1 MSRRDFFEFNTPVK
15 TNDDVKTQTSK
26 LPRGMGNAKTIEP
39 NSEVAHELNKVDL
52 EYAVKALEQIVN
64 ETSDP
69 NANSIASDALEKIS
83 QGDYFEGARF
93 PYLVRHVPKHKQ
105 LVKKSNHVWVKP
117 TVTLES
123 NTYNCKYNG
132 SESIHQLYYNN
143 FTGKWNTIGTPNQPE
158 IITVTAPDLIQ
169 IN

>member
-1 MSRRDFFEFNTPVK
+1 M
-15 TNDDVKTQTSK
+15 SK
-26 LPRGMGNAKTIEP
+26 LNTTEISAKDFKAKLDTMTRNAITIEP
-39 NSEVAHELNKVDL
+39 DSEAAHELNKIDL
-52 EYAVKALEQIVN
+52 EYAIKALEEILD

-69 NANSIASDALEKIS
+69 TANSIAADALEKVS

-93 PYLVRHVPKHKQ
+93 PYLLRHVPKHKQ
-105 LVKKSNHVWVKP
+105 PVKKDNFVWAKP

-123 NTYNCKYNG
+123 NTYSCKYNG

-143 FTGKWNTIGTPNQPE
+143 FTGKWNTIGTPTEPE
-158 IITVTAPDLIQ
+158 ITVTAPDLIR

>member
-1 MSRRDFFEFNTPVK
+1 M
-15 TNDDVKTQTSK
+15 SK
-26 LPRGMGNAKTIEP
+26 LNTTEISAKDFKAKLDTMTRNAIEIEP
-39 NSEVAHELNKVDL
+39 NSETAHELNRIDL
-52 EYAVKALEQIVN
+52 EYAIKALEEILD

-69 NANSIASDALEKIS
+69 NANSIAADALEKVS

-105 LVKKSNHVWVKP
+105 RVKKDNFVWAKP

-143 FTGKWNTIGTPNQPE
+143 FTGKWNTIGTPTEPE
-158 IITVTAPDLIQ
+158 ITVTAPDLIR

>member
-1 MSRRDFFEFNTPVK
+1 MSRQDFFENNTPVK
-15 TNDDVKTQTSK
+15 TNDDVKTQTIK

-39 NSEVAHELNKVDL
+39 DSEAAHELNKMDL
-52 EYAVKALEQIVN
+52 EYAIKALEEILD

-69 NANSIASDALEKIS
+69 TANSIASDALEKVS

-105 LVKKSNHVWVKP
+105 RVKKDNFVWAKP

-143 FTGKWNTIGTPNQPE
+143 FTGQWSTIGTPNQPE
-158 IITVTAPDLIQ
+158 VVITAPDLIQ

>member
-1 MSRRDFFEFNTPVK
+1 MSTHK
-15 TNDDVKTQTSK
+15 TNSSTVSTEDFKAK
-26 LPRGMGNAKTIEP
+26 LDTMTRNAKTIEP
-39 NSEVAHELNKVDL
+39 DSEAAHELNKVDL
-52 EYAVKALEQIVN
+52 EYAVKALE

-158 IITVTAPDLIQ
+158 ITTVTAPDLIQ

>member
-1 MSRRDFFEFNTPVK
+1 MSRQDFFENNTPVK
-15 TNDDVKTQTSK
+15 TNDDVKTQTIK
-26 LPRGMGNAKTIEP
+26 LPRGMGKGKVIEP
-39 NSEVAHELNKVDL
+39 NSEAAHELNRMDL
-52 EYAVKALEQIVN
+52 EYAVKALEEILE

-69 NANSIASDALEKIS
+69 NANSIAADALEKVS

-105 LVKKSNHVWVKP
+105 RVKKDNFVWAKP

-132 SESIHQLYYNN
+132 SDIIHQLYYNN
-143 FTGKWNTIGTPNQPE
+143 FTGQWSTIGTPNQPE
-158 IITVTAPDLIQ
+158 VVITAPDLIQ

>member
-26 LPRGMGNAKTIEP
+26 LPRGTGQAKIIEP
-39 NSEVAHELNKVDL
+39 DSEVAHELNKVDL
-52 EYAVKALEQIVN
+52 EDAVKALEQIVN

-143 FTGKWNTIGTPNQPE
+143 FTGQWKTIGTSNQPE
-158 IITVTAPDLIQ
+158 VVITAPDLIQ

>member
-15 TNDDVKTQTSK
+15 TNEDVKTQTSK
-26 LPRGMGNAKTIEP
+26 PPRGTGQAKVIEP
-39 NSEVAHELNKVDL
+39 NSEAAHELNRMDL
-52 EYAVKALEQIVN
+52 EYAIKALEEILD

-69 NANSIASDALEKIS
+69 NANSIAADALEKVS
-83 QGDYFEGARF
+83 QGDYFEGERF
-93 PYLVRHVPKHKQ
+93 PYLVRHMPKHKQ
-105 LVKKSNHVWVKP
+105 PVKKDNFVWAKP

-123 NTYNCKYNG
+123 NTYSCKYNG

-143 FTGKWNTIGTPNQPE
+143 FTGQWNTIGTPTEPE
-158 IITVTAPDLIQ
+158 ITVTAPDLVQ

>member
-1 MSRRDFFEFNTPVK
+1 M
-15 TNDDVKTQTSK
+15 SK
-26 LPRGMGNAKTIEP
+26 LNTTEISAKDFKAKLDTMTRNAKTIEP
-39 NSEVAHELNKVDL
+39 DSEAAHELNKMDL
-52 EYAVKALEQIVN
+52 EYAIKALEEILD

-69 NANSIASDALEKIS
+69 TANSIASDALEKVS

-105 LVKKSNHVWVKP
+105 RVKNDDGVWTKP

-132 SESIHQLYYNN
+132 SDIIHQLYYNN
-143 FTGKWNTIGTPNQPE
+143 FTGQWSTIGTPNQPE
-158 IITVTAPDLIQ
+158 VVITAPDLIQ

>member
-1 MSRRDFFEFNTPVK
+1 MSRRDFFEFNTPVETK
-15 TNDDVKTQTSK
+15 NTSQTQEVKI
-26 LPRGMGNAKTIEP
+26 PRGTGQAKVIEP
-39 NSEVAHELNKVDL
+39 DSEIAHELNKVDL
-52 EYAVKALEQIVN
+52 EYAVKALEQILE

-132 SESIHQLYYNN
+132 SEIIHQLYYNN
-143 FTGKWNTIGTPNQPE
+143 FTGQWKTIGTSSQPE
-158 IITVTAPDLIQ
+158 VVITAPDLIQ
-169 IN
+169 II

>member
-1 MSRRDFFEFNTPVK
+1 M
-15 TNDDVKTQTSK
+15 SK
-26 LPRGMGNAKTIEP
+26 LNTTEISAEDFKAKLDTMTRNAITIEP
-39 NSEVAHELNKVDL
+39 DSEAAHELNKMDL
-52 EYAVKALEQIVN
+52 EYAIKALEEILE

-69 NANSIASDALEKIS
+69 NANSIAADALEKVS
-83 QGDYFEGARF
+83 QGDYFEGERF
-93 PYLVRHVPKHKQ
+93 PYLVRHMPKHKQ
-105 LVKKSNHVWVKP
+105 PVKKDNFVWAKP

-143 FTGKWNTIGTPNQPE
+143 FTGKWSTIGTPTEPE
-158 IITVTAPDLIQ
+158 ITVTAPDLIQ

>member
-1 MSRRDFFEFNTPVK
+1 M
-15 TNDDVKTQTSK
+15 SK
-26 LPRGMGNAKTIEP
+26 LNTTEISAKDFKAKLDTMTRNAIEIEP
-39 NSEVAHELNKVDL
+39 NSETAHELNRIDL
-52 EYAVKALEQIVN
+52 EYAVKALEEILE

-69 NANSIASDALEKIS
+69 NANSIAADALEKVS

-105 LVKKSNHVWVKP
+105 RVKKDNFVWAKP

-123 NTYNCKYNG
+123 NTYSCKYNG

-143 FTGKWNTIGTPNQPE
+143 FTGKWNTIGTSTEPE
-158 IITVTAPDLIQ
+158 ITVTAPDLIQ

>member
-1 MSRRDFFEFNTPVK
+1 MSRQDFFENNTPVK
-15 TNDDVKTQTSK
+15 TNDDVKTQTIK
-26 LPRGMGNAKTIEP
+26 PPRGMGKGKVIEP
-39 NSEVAHELNKVDL
+39 NSEAAHELNRIDL
-52 EYAVKALEQIVN
+52 EYAVKALEKILD

-69 NANSIASDALEKIS
+69 NANSIAADALEKVS

-105 LVKKSNHVWVKP
+105 RVKKDNFVWAKP

-143 FTGKWNTIGTPNQPE
+143 FTGQWSTIGTPNQPE
-158 IITVTAPDLIQ
+158 VVITAPDLIQ

>member
-1 MSRRDFFEFNTPVK
+1 M
-15 TNDDVKTQTSK
+15 SK
-26 LPRGMGNAKTIEP
+26 LNTAEISAKDFKAKINTMTRNAKTIEP
-39 NSEVAHELNKVDL
+39 DSEAAHELNKMDL
-52 EYAVKALEQIVN
+52 EYAIKALEEILD

-69 NANSIASDALEKIS
+69 TANSIAADALEKVS

-105 LVKKSNHVWVKP
+105 RVKKDNFVWAKP

-143 FTGKWNTIGTPNQPE
+143 FTGKWNTIGTPTEPE
-158 IITVTAPDLIQ
+158 ITVTAPDLIR

>member
-1 MSRRDFFEFNTPVK
+1 M
-15 TNDDVKTQTSK
+15 SK
-26 LPRGMGNAKTIEP
+26 LNTTEISAKDFKTKLDTMTRNAKTIEP
-39 NSEVAHELNKVDL
+39 DSEAAHELNKMDL
-52 EYAVKALEQIVN
+52 EYAIKALEEILD

-69 NANSIASDALEKIS
+69 TANSIASDALEKVS

-105 LVKKSNHVWVKP
+105 RVKKDNFVWAKP

-143 FTGKWNTIGTPNQPE
+143 FTGQWSTIGTPNQPE
-158 IITVTAPDLIQ
+158 VVITAPDLIQ

>member
-1 MSRRDFFEFNTPVK
+1 M
-15 TNDDVKTQTSK
+15 SK
-26 LPRGMGNAKTIEP
+26 LNTTEISAKDFKAKLDTMTRNAKTIEP
-39 NSEVAHELNKVDL
+39 DSEAAHELNKMDL
-52 EYAVKALEQIVN
+52 EYAIKALEKILD

-69 NANSIASDALEKIS
+69 TANSIAADALEKVS

-105 LVKKSNHVWVKP
+105 RVKKDNFVWAKP

-143 FTGKWNTIGTPNQPE
+143 FTGQWSTIGTPNQPE
-158 IITVTAPDLIQ
+158 VVITAPDLIQ

>member
-15 TNDDVKTQTSK
+15 TNDDVKTQTIK
-26 LPRGMGNAKTIEP
+26 LPRGMGKGKVIEP
-39 NSEVAHELNKVDL
+39 DSEAAHELNRIDL
-52 EYAVKALEQIVN
+52 EYAVKALEKILD

-69 NANSIASDALEKIS
+69 NANSIAADALEKVS

-105 LVKKSNHVWVKP
+105 RVKKDNFVWAKP

-123 NTYNCKYNG
+123 NTYSCKYNG
-132 SESIHQLYYNN
+132 SDIIHQLYYNN
-143 FTGKWNTIGTPNQPE
+143 FTGQWSTIGTPNQPE
-158 IITVTAPDLIQ
+158 VVITAPDLIQ

>member
-1 MSRRDFFEFNTPVK
+1 MSRRDFFEFNTPVE

-26 LPRGMGNAKTIEP
+26 LPRGMGKGKTIEP
-39 NSEVAHELNKVDL
+39 DSEVAHELNKIDL
-52 EYAVKALEQIVN
+52 EYAVKALEEILE

-69 NANSIASDALEKIS
+69 NANSIAADALEKVS

-93 PYLVRHVPKHKQ
+93 PYLVRHMAKHKQ
-105 LVKKSNHVWVKP
+105 PVKKDNFTWAEP

-158 IITVTAPDLIQ
+158 ITTVTAPDLIQ

>member
-1 MSRRDFFEFNTPVK
+1 MSKLNT
-15 TNDDVKTQTSK
+15 TEDVKTQTSK
-26 LPRGMGNAKTIEP
+26 LPRGTGQAKVIEP
-39 NSEVAHELNKVDL
+39 NSEAAHELNRIDL
-52 EYAVKALEQIVN
+52 EYAVKALEEILE

-69 NANSIASDALEKIS
+69 NANSIAADALEKVS
-83 QGDYFEGARF
+83 QGDYFEGKRF
-93 PYLVRHVPKHKQ
+93 PYLVRHMPKHKQ
-105 LVKKSNHVWVKP
+105 PVKKDNFVWAKP

-143 FTGKWNTIGTPNQPE
+143 FTGKWNTIGTSTEPQ
-158 IITVTAPDLIQ
+158 ITVTAPDLIR

>member
-1 MSRRDFFEFNTPVK
+1 MSRRDFFENNTPVK
-15 TNDDVKTQTSK
+15 TGDVKTQTIK
-26 LPRGMGNAKTIEP
+26 LPRGMGKAKVIEP
-39 NSEVAHELNKVDL
+39 NSETAHELNRMDL
-52 EYAVKALEQIVN
+52 EYAVKALEEILE

-69 NANSIASDALEKIS
+69 TVNSIASDALEKVS
-83 QGDYFEGARF
+83 QGDYFEGERF
-93 PYLVRHVPKHKQ
+93 PYLVRHMPKHKQ
-105 LVKKSNHVWVKP
+105 PVKKDNFVWAKP
-117 TVTLES
+117 TVALES

-158 IITVTAPDLIQ
+158 ITTVTAPDLIQ

>member
-1 MSRRDFFEFNTPVK
+1 MSTHK
-15 TNDDVKTQTSK
+15 TNSSTVSTENFKAKINTMT
-26 LPRGMGNAKTIEP
+26 RNAIKIEP
-39 NSEVAHELNKVDL
+39 DSEAAHELNKVDL

-69 NANSIASDALEKIS
+69 NANSIAADALEKVS

-158 IITVTAPDLIQ
+158 ITTVTAPDLIQ

>member
-1 MSRRDFFEFNTPVK
+1 MSRRDFFENNTPVK
-15 TNDDVKTQTSK
+15 TDDVKTQTIK
-26 LPRGMGNAKTIEP
+26 LPRGMGKGKVIEP
-39 NSEVAHELNKVDL
+39 NSEAAHELNRIDL
-52 EYAVKALEQIVN
+52 EYAVKALEKILD

-69 NANSIASDALEKIS
+69 TANSIAADALEKVS

-105 LVKKSNHVWVKP
+105 RVKKDNFVWAKP

-143 FTGKWNTIGTPNQPE
+143 FTSQWSTIGTPNQPE
-158 IITVTAPDLIQ
+158 VVITAPDLIQ

>member
-1 MSRRDFFEFNTPVK
+1 MSRRDFFEFNTPVETK
-15 TNDDVKTQTSK
+15 NTSQTQEVKI
-26 LPRGMGNAKTIEP
+26 PRGMGKGKTIEP
-39 NSEVAHELNKVDL
+39 DSEAAHELNKMDL
-52 EYAVKALEQIVN
+52 VYAIKALEKILD

-69 NANSIASDALEKIS
+69 TANSIASDALEKVS

-105 LVKKSNHVWVKP
+105 RVKKDNFVWAKP

-132 SESIHQLYYNN
+132 SDIIHQLYYNN
-143 FTGKWNTIGTPNQPE
+143 FTGQWSTIGTPNQPE
-158 IITVTAPDLIQ
+158 VVITTPDLIQ

>member
-1 MSRRDFFEFNTPVK
+1 MSTHK
-15 TNDDVKTQTSK
+15 TNSSTVSTEDFKAK
-26 LPRGMGNAKTIEP
+26 LDAMTRNAIEIEP
-39 NSEVAHELNKVDL
+39 NSEAAHELNRIDL
-52 EYAVKALEQIVN
+52 EYAIRALEEILD

-69 NANSIASDALEKIS
+69 TANSIASDALEKVS
-83 QGDYFEGARF
+83 QGDYFEGERF
-93 PYLVRHVPKHKQ
+93 PYLLRHMPKHKRP
-105 LVKKSNHVWVKP
+105 VKKDNFVWAKP

-143 FTGKWNTIGTPNQPE
+143 FTGKWSTIGTPNQPE
-158 IITVTAPDLIQ
+158 ITVTAPDLIR